1 MADRT
6 RRFIWGL
13 GTGYVLTAANV
24 VYTLF
29 SIPLALHF
37 LSKEQFGLWAL
48 VAQLA
53 TYMNLVDLGMQSSA
67 SRIFI
72 NYKDKKA
79 DGNYGS
85 LVKTSFFIFGAQGL
99 VVLAFGFGLLPWLA
113 QWMALPPGMV
123 SEFRML
129 MGLQILILSI
139 GFTVRT
145 FGCLLH
151 AHQHFAWANLGGAC
165 GLLFG
170 LGILAITLSKGW
182 GVLSLA
188 AAGAASALIGNLI
201 QILGCVRL
209 RLLPATGTW
218 GLLQLSKAFDLFRF
232 GRDTFL
238 MALGWQLISASPTV
252 LISKVMGLEAAAT
265 WAIGTKLLLLVQ
277 QVVWRVYDF
286 STSGFSEMF
295 ARGEMERLKLR
306 FFQITS
312 TTVGMAGLFGGV
324 ICMMNSSF
332 IHLWTDGAIS
342 WPPALDIFLGLLLF
356 SYSFNRCY
364 GGLVGVFMDFGFA
377 KYAYFLDGLLFVLIA
392 YFCIPFFGFFGVL
405 IPCLVLDILIPGLY
419 GYRKTAR
426 FFGSCLSA
434 VFCKPFSGNIFYL
447 FWVLFLCFCS
457 FLFFPQLTS
466 WSSLIL
472 SGTSLFALLLLFPV
486 LIPCLAPALLLEL
499 QRYGIP
505 RILAY
510 FRRAV

>member
-24 VYTLF
+24 AYTLF

-53 TYMNLVDLGMQSSA
+53 TYMNLVDFGMQSSA

-72 NYKDKKA
+72 NYKDNPA

-113 QWMALPPGMV
+113 QWMSIPAGMSGV
-123 SEFRML
+123 FKML
-129 MGLQILILSI
+129 MGLQFLILAI

-151 AHQHFAWANLGGAC
+151 AHQQLAWANLGGAF
-165 GLLFG
+165 GLLLG

-182 GVLSLA
+182 GMFSLA
-188 AAGAASALIGNLI
+188 AAGATSALIGNLI
-201 QILGCVRL
+201 QIFGCVRL
-209 RLLPATGTW
+209 RLLPASGAW
-218 GLLQLSKAFDLFRF
+218 GQFQLSKAYDLFRF

-238 MALGWQLISASPTV
+238 MALGWQLISASPTILV
-252 LISKVMGLEAAAT
+252 SKLMGLEAAAT
-265 WAIGTKLLLLVQ
+265 WAIGTKLFSLVQ

-286 STSGFSEMF
+286 ATSGFSEMF
-295 ARGEMERLKLR
+295 SRGEMERLKLR

-312 TTVGMAGLFGGV
+312 TTVGMAGFFGGV
-324 ICMMNSSF
+324 LCMINSSF
-332 IHLWTDGAIS
+332 IRLWTDGEIS

-364 GGLVGVFMDFGFA
+364 GGLVGVFMDIGFA
-377 KYAYFLDGLLFVLIA
+377 KYAYFLDGLLFVLAA

-405 IPCLVLDILIPGLY
+405 IPCLVLDIFIPGLY
-419 GYRKTAR
+419 SYQKTAR
-426 FFGSCLSA
+426 FFGSSLSA
-434 VFCKPFSGNIFYL
+434 VFFRPFRGNIFYL
-447 FWVLFLCFCS
+447 FWVLFLGFCS
-457 FLFFPQLTS
+457 ILFCPQLNS
-466 WSSLIL
+466 WSSLVL
-472 SGTSLFALLLLFPV
+472 AGTSLFALLLLFPIF
-486 LIPCLAPALLLEL
+486 IPRLAPAFMLEL
-499 QRYGIP
+499 YRFGINQ
-505 RILAY
+505 ILVN
-510 FRRAV
+510 FRRTV